1 MTTSTPPAISTTAI
15 PTRREPAGTRD
26 VRQNALDKEIER
38 GLVLAVQQEDAMP
51 APTPPAATLDQY
63 KAYMTDVGNIGS
75 RYTTAQTFYL
85 SVVSALIGIVT
96 FVAKDAGAFQKYLW
110 AVTAFIT
117 FFTALLCYIW
127 WRTLDFYSHL
137 FKAKFTVL
145 KKMETGSSTI
155 YPIFTDEWAEL
166 ENSRSGTLIY
176 HEKLIPI
183 LIGLAAVV
191 AMLSVIR
198 VVFS

>member
-1 MTTSTPPAISTTAI
+1 
-15 PTRREPAGTRD
+15 
-26 VRQNALDKEIER
+26 
-38 GLVLAVQQEDAMP
+38 MP

-137 FKAKFTVL
+137 FN
-145 KKMETGSSTI
+145 GSSTI

-191 AMLSVIR
+191 AAVLSVIR